1 MNYVEKTA
9 LLLVVSALTTSAAF
23 AQDINPAKENVEPP
37 KKEYSPFIDDHFPT
51 QVLWGDTHLHSSWSV
66 DAGFL
71 GASLGPEEAY
81 RASMGEEVTAKS
93 GFKFKLNKP
102 LDFVV
107 IADHAE
113 SYGLPDF
120 IQRSDPLVLN
130 DPLGKQLHDLVKS
143 GKGFEAFQTI
153 IQAAADGKG
162 VEAPEMVRSAWEKST
177 TLAEKYNQPG
187 VFTAMIGYEYSPHPA
202 GDNLHR
208 VVMFR
213 DDKDRADQ
221 TYPYSSLES
230 NNPEDLWKVMADYEK
245 KTGGRVLAAAHNG
258 NLSNGKMFDTKTYKG
273 QPLTRSYAETR
284 SRYEPI
290 YEMTQAKGTG
300 EAHPTLS
307 PNDEFAGQ
315 ELLDASNIM
324 GRVPKTPEMLPKE
337 YARSALMEGL
347 RQEDKLGAN
356 PFKFGMIGS
365 TDNHTSLP
373 STREDNWF
381 GKATILEPSPERWE
395 DVLVRSPVDPSLSIY
410 GTGLSAAGLAGVW
423 ARENTRAAI
432 WDAMKRR
439 EVYATTGSRIAV
451 RVFGGWD
458 FMADEVER
466 QDFARQGYARGVPM
480 GGDLTNAPGGNAPR
494 LMIRALRDPDN
505 ANLDRVQVIKG
516 WRDASGNTQER
527 IYDVACSD
535 GRAIRNRRCE
545 RPVGSTVDVADAS
558 YTNTIGDPL
567 LTAYWVDPDFDPEQL
582 AFYYVRVI
590 EIPKPRWT
598 AYDAKFFGIKMPD
611 DVVMTVQDR
620 AYTSPIWYTP

>member
-9 LLLVVSALTTSAAF
+9 LLLVVFTLTTSAAF

-71 GASLGPEEAY
+71 GASLGPQEAY

-258 NLSNGKMFDTKTYKG
+258 NRF
-273 QPLTRSYAETR
+273 Q
-284 SRYEPI
+284 
-290 YEMTQAKGTG
+290 
-300 EAHPTLS
+300 
-307 PNDEFAGQ
+307 
-315 ELLDASNIM
+315 
-324 GRVPKTPEMLPKE
+324 
-337 YARSALMEGL
+337 
-347 RQEDKLGAN
+347 
-356 PFKFGMIGS
+356 
-365 TDNHTSLP
+365 
-373 STREDNWF
+373 
-381 GKATILEPSPERWE
+381 
-395 DVLVRSPVDPSLSIY
+395 
-410 GTGLSAAGLAGVW
+410 
-423 ARENTRAAI
+423 
-432 WDAMKRR
+432 
-439 EVYATTGSRIAV
+439 
-451 RVFGGWD
+451 
-458 FMADEVER
+458 R
-466 QDFARQGYARGVPM
+466 QDVRHQ
-480 GGDLTNAPGGNAPR
+480 DL
-494 LMIRALRDPDN
+494 
-505 ANLDRVQVIKG
+505 
-516 WRDASGNTQER
+516 
-527 IYDVACSD
+527 
-535 GRAIRNRRCE
+535 
-545 RPVGSTVDVADAS
+545 
-558 YTNTIGDPL
+558 
-567 LTAYWVDPDFDPEQL
+567 
-582 AFYYVRVI
+582 
-590 EIPKPRWT
+590 
-598 AYDAKFFGIKMPD
+598 
-611 DVVMTVQDR
+611 
-620 AYTSPIWYTP
+620 